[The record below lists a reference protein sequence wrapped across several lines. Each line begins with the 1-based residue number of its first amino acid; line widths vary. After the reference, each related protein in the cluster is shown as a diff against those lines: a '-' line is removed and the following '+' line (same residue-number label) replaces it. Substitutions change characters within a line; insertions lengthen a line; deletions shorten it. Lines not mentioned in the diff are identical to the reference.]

1 VYREFFENIVAKVF
15 VVFLHVLRFESVR
28 ALRVSAE

>member
-1 VYREFFENIVAKVF
+1 MYREFFENIVAKVF
-15 VVFLHVLRFESVR
+15 VVFLYILRFGSVC